1 MRSARVRRLSDTI
14 GRLAAARGMPAPV
27 AASGPDRLVDLD
39 GFGRNPG
46 NLRARIHVPPSLGER
61 PALVVVLHGCTQTAA
76 GYDSGA
82 GWSRLADEHGFVL
95 LFPEQ
100 KSANNPNRCF
110 NWFAPEDV
118 SRDHGEA
125 QSIHEMIAAVVDA
138 HDVDPAR
145 IFVNGLS
152 AGGAM
157 TAVMLATYPALF
169 AGGAIIG
176 GLPYGT
182 ASGVVQAL
190 DRMRGHGMPDDATLG
205 DLVRDA
211 SGHRGAWPILSVW
224 HGGADTTVQDA
235 NADAILTQWR
245 ALHGVDDAA
254 TSERSVGAHVHRQW
268 QDAAGRT
275 VVEDHRIAGM
285 GHGTPIATR
294 GAEAG
299 GTAGAYMLDVG
310 ISSTRRIAAFWGIA
324 PTPVAAIA
332 PAPAPSHVEPAPVAP
347 SRVESTATR
356 RPQRLRPEPAA
367 RPESGGVAAI
377 IDDALRAAGLLR

>member
-1 MRSARVRRLSDTI
+1 MRRLSDTI
-14 GRLAAARGMPAPV
+14 GRLAGARGAPSPLM
-27 AASGPDRLVDLD
+27 AHGADRLADLD

-46 NLRARIHVPPSLGER
+46 NLRARVYVPATLAPR
-61 PALVVVLHGCTQTAA
+61 PALVVVLHGCTQNAA
-76 GYDSGA
+76 GYDLGS
-82 GWSRLADEHGFVL
+82 GWSRLADDQGFIV

-125 QSIHEMIAAVVDA
+125 QSIHEMIVAVVDA

-145 IFVNGLS
+145 VFINGLS

-157 TAVMLATYPALF
+157 TAVMLATYPELF

-182 ASGVVQAL
+182 ASGVVQAM
-190 DRMRGHGMPDDATLG
+190 DRMRGYGMPDDAALG
-205 DLVRDA
+205 SLVRDA
-211 SGHRGAWPILSVW
+211 SDHRGAWPTLSVW
-224 HGGADTTVQDA
+224 HGDSDTTVQDA
-235 NADAILTQWR
+235 NAEAILTQWR
-245 ALHGVDDAA
+245 ALHGVVA
-254 TSERSVGAHVHRQW
+254 TPTSRTTTGRHSHRLW

-275 VVEDHRIAGM
+275 VIEDHRITGM
-285 GHGTPIATR
+285 GHGTPIAAH
-294 GAEAG
+294 GAEDG
-299 GTAGAYMLDVG
+299 GTAGAFMLDVG

-324 PTPVAAIA
+324 PAVGN
-332 PAPAPSHVEPAPVAP
+332 APVTREPHQLRAEP
-347 SRVESTATR
+347 SAR
-356 RPQRLRPEPAA
+356 REPT
-367 RPESGGVAAI
+367 GVAAV

>member
-1 MRSARVRRLSDTI
+1 MRRLSNTI
-14 GRLAAARGMPAPV
+14 SRLAAARGLPAQPAP
-27 AASGPDRLVDLD
+27 AGPDRLADLD

-46 NLRARIHVPPSLGER
+46 NLRARLYVPASVHER
-61 PALVVVLHGCTQTAA
+61 PALVVVLHGCTQNAA
-76 GYDSGA
+76 GYDIGT
-82 GWSRLADEHGFVL
+82 GWSRLADEQGFVL

-125 QSIHEMIAAVVDA
+125 QSIREMIAAVAEA

-145 IFVNGLS
+145 IFINGLS

-157 TAVMLATYPALF
+157 TAVMLATYPEVF

-176 GLPYGT
+176 GLPFGT
-182 ASGVVQAL
+182 ASGVMQAL
-190 DRMRGHGMPDDATLG
+190 ERMRGQGMPGDASLG
-205 DLVRDA
+205 SLVRDA
-211 SGHRGAWPILSVW
+211 SSHRGRWPTLSVW
-224 HGGADTTVQDA
+224 HGDADATVDDA
-235 NADAILTQWR
+235 NAEAILTQWR
-245 ALHGVDDAA
+245 AMHGVADAPA
-254 TSERSVGAHVHRQW
+254 SRTVAGMHAHRTW
-268 QDAAGRT
+268 QDAGGRP
-275 VVEDHRIAGM
+275 VIEDHRIAGM

-324 PTPVAAIA
+324 PAVAATAA
-332 PAPAPSHVEPAPVAP
+332 PAPAARE
-347 SRVESTATR
+347 
-356 RPQRLRPEPAA
+356 PQRLRPEPATS
-367 RPESGGVAAI
+367 RQPSGVAAV

>member
-1 MRSARVRRLSDTI
+1 MPRLSETLSRLAAGRGMPTPAVAAGIDRLSD
-14 GRLAAARGMPAPV
+14 LE
-27 AASGPDRLVDLD
+27 

-46 NLRARIHVPPSLGER
+46 NLRARIYVPSSLQAR
-61 PALVVVLHGCTQTAA
+61 PALVVVLHGCTQNAA
-76 GYDSGA
+76 GYDTGS
-82 GWSRLADEHGFVL
+82 GWSRLADEQGFVL

-125 QSIHEMIAAVVDA
+125 QSIREMIAAMIDA
-138 HDVDPAR
+138 HAIDPAR
-145 IFVNGLS
+145 VFVNGLS

-157 TAVMLATYPALF
+157 TAVMLAQYPEVF

-182 ASGVVQAL
+182 ASGVMQAME
-190 DRMRGHGMPDDATLG
+190 RMRGQGMPDAASLG
-205 DLVRDA
+205 TLVRDA
-211 SGHRGAWPILSVW
+211 SAHRGGWPTLSVW
-224 HGGADTTVQDA
+224 HGDSDATVQDA
-235 NADAILTQWR
+235 NAEAILTQWR
-245 ALHGVDDAA
+245 VLHGVDDAP
-254 TSERSVGAHVHRQW
+254 TERRSAGGDAYRVWR
-268 QDAAGRT
+268 DAAGRP
-275 VVEDHRIAGM
+275 VIEDHRIAGM

-299 GTAGAYMLDVG
+299 GTAGAFMLDVG

-324 PTPVAAIA
+324 PA
-332 PAPAPSHVEPAPVAP
+332 PADAPVRDEAQRSP
-347 SRVESTATR
+347 REPR
-356 RPQRLRPEPAA
+356 RLQPEPQRLQPEPSA
-367 RPESGGVAAI
+367 RRDSSGVAAV

>member
-1 MRSARVRRLSDTI
+1 MRRLSDTI
-14 GRLAAARGMPAPV
+14 GRLAAARMPLDGRTGAT
-27 AASGPDRLVDLD
+27 PDRLTDLD

-46 NLRARIHVPPSLGER
+46 NLRARLYVPASVTAR
-61 PALVVVLHGCTQTAA
+61 PALVVVLHGCTQNAA
-76 GYDSGA
+76 GYDMGA
-82 GWSRLADEHGFVL
+82 GWSRLADEQGFVL

-125 QSIHEMIAAVVDA
+125 QSIHEMIAAIRDD
-138 HDVDPAR
+138 HDVDPDR
-145 IFVNGLS
+145 IFINGLS

-157 TAVMLATYPALF
+157 TAVMLATYPELF

-182 ASGVVQAL
+182 AMGVVQAL
-190 DRMRGHGMPDDATLG
+190 DRMRGHGMPDDAALATLA
-205 DLVRDA
+205 RDA
-211 SGHRGAWPILSVW
+211 SGHSGRWPTLSVW
-224 HGGADTTVQDA
+224 HGDSDATVQDA
-235 NADAILTQWR
+235 NAEAILTQWR
-245 ALHGVDDAA
+245 ALHGVADTPASRSA
-254 TSERSVGAHVHRQW
+254 TGGQVHRTW

-275 VVEDHRIAGM
+275 VIEDHRIAGM

-299 GTAGAYMLDVG
+299 GTAGAFMLDVG

-324 PTPVAAIA
+324 PA
-332 PAPAPSHVEPAPVAP
+332 PAATGDPAA
-347 SRVESTATR
+347 STAAPR
-356 RPQRLRPEPAA
+356 QPQRLRPEPTPRREAT
-367 RPESGGVAAI
+367 GVAAI
-377 IDDALRAAGLLR
+377 IDDALRAAGLVR

>member
-1 MRSARVRRLSDTI
+1 MRRLSDTI
-14 GRLAAARGMPAPV
+14 GRLAAARGAPASPMPGG
-27 AASGPDRLVDLD
+27 SDRLTDFD

-46 NLRARIHVPPSLGER
+46 NLRARVYVPSSVRER
-61 PALVVVLHGCTQTAA
+61 PPLVVVLHGCTQTAS
-76 GYDSGA
+76 GYDSGS
-82 GWSRLADEHGFVL
+82 GWSRLADDHGVIL

-100 KSANNPNRCF
+100 KTANNPNRCF

-125 QSIHEMIAAVVDA
+125 QSIHEMIVAVADA

-157 TAVMLATYPALF
+157 AAVMLASYPELF

-176 GLPYGT
+176 GLPFGT

-190 DRMRGHGMPDDATLG
+190 DRMRGHGLPDDAALG
-205 DLVRDA
+205 GLVRDA
-211 SGHRGAWPILSVW
+211 SAHRGAWPVLSVW
-224 HGGADTTVQDA
+224 HGTADATVQDA

-245 ALHGVDDAA
+245 ALHGVSDTPTAN
-254 TSERSVGAHVHRQW
+254 RSAGCHRHRLW

-275 VVEDHRIAGM
+275 VIEDHRIAGM

-299 GTAGAYMLDVG
+299 GTAGPFMLDVG

-324 PTPVAAIA
+324 PAVADA
-332 PAPAPSHVEPAPVAP
+332 PA
-347 SRVESTATR
+347 SRESR
-356 RPQRLRPEPAA
+356 RLRPES
-367 RPESGGVAAI
+367 SGRREATGVAAI

>member
-1 MRSARVRRLSDTI
+1 MRRLSDTI
-14 GRLAAARGMPAPV
+14 GRLAGARGAPSPLV
-27 AASGPDRLVDLD
+27 PDGADRLADLD

-46 NLRARIHVPPSLGER
+46 NLRARVHVPATLAPR
-61 PALVVVLHGCTQTAA
+61 PALVVVLHGCTQNAA
-76 GYDSGA
+76 GYDLGS
-82 GWSRLADEHGFVL
+82 GWSRLADEQGFVV

-125 QSIHEMIAAVVDA
+125 QSIHEMIAAAVDA

-157 TAVMLATYPALF
+157 TAVMLATYPERF

-182 ASGVVQAL
+182 ASGVVQAM
-190 DRMRGHGMPDDATLG
+190 DRMRGHGMPDASALG
-205 DLVRDA
+205 SLVRDA
-211 SGHRGAWPILSVW
+211 SDHRGAWPTLSVW
-224 HGGADTTVQDA
+224 HGDSDTTVQDA
-235 NADAILTQWR
+235 NAEAILTQWR
-245 ALHGVDDAA
+245 ALHGVAA
-254 TSERSVGAHVHRQW
+254 SPTSRITSGRHTHRSW
-268 QDAAGRT
+268 QNSAGRT
-275 VVEDHRIAGM
+275 VIEDHRITGM

-294 GAEAG
+294 GVEDG
-299 GTAGAYMLDVG
+299 GTAGAFMLDVG

-324 PTPVAAIA
+324 PAVADA
-332 PAPAPSHVEPAPVAP
+332 PAARE
-347 SRVESTATR
+347 
-356 RPQRLRPEPAA
+356 PQRLRPEPSA
-367 RPESGGVAAI
+367 RREPTGVAAV